1 MKYQQILK
9 WFLPVIILLAG
20 FSAAMGLFLDSPGEP
35 FSFTNHRG
43 ETVLINNHGLYRY
56 DTVSSTA
63 QMQGNDLVT
72 LVVGIPVLILSAF
85 YAFRGSLRGRLLL
98 TGTVGFFLY
107 TYMSMSMLTS
117 FNQFFLLYVV
127 IFSTSLF
134 SFILCMMSFDLS
146 NLANHFSSKLPRKAF
161 AIFFFLVCLFL
172 MLAWIGR
179 ILSPVLQNSNP
190 FLEITTTMVI
200 QAMDLGLVVPLA
212 FLSGFLLLRNSGW
225 GYLLTSVLVMKAI
238 TMGLAVSTMV
248 INMMR
253 MGTSESP
260 AVMYPFLVITIVNI
274 VFAFILSKHITKP
287 NLIQG

>member
-9 WFLPVIILLAG
+9 WLLPIIILLAG
-20 FSAAMGLFLDSPGEP
+20 FSAAMGLFYDTPGEP
-35 FSFTNHRG
+35 ISFTNHRG
-43 ETVLINNHGLYRY
+43 ETAIITNHGLYRY
-56 DTVSSTA
+56 DSISSTA

-72 LVVGIPVLILSAF
+72 LVVGIPVLIISAI

-98 TGTVGFFLY
+98 TGTLGFFLY

-117 FNQFFLLYVV
+117 FNQLFLLYVV
-127 IFSTSLF
+127 VFSSSLF
-134 SFILCMMSFDLS
+134 SFILCLMSFDIS
-146 NLANHFSSKLPRKAF
+146 YLAGHFSPKLPRKAF
-161 AIFFFLVCLFL
+161 AIFFFLICLFL
-172 MLAWIGR
+172 ILAWTGR
-179 ILSPVLQNSNP
+179 ILSPILQNTNP
-190 FLEITTTMVI
+190 ILENTTTMVI

-253 MGTSESP
+253 MGTTDSP
-260 AVMYPFLVITIVNI
+260 AVMYPFLVITVANI
-274 VFAFILSKHITKP
+274 VFALILSRHIIKP
-287 NLIQG
+287 NINQG